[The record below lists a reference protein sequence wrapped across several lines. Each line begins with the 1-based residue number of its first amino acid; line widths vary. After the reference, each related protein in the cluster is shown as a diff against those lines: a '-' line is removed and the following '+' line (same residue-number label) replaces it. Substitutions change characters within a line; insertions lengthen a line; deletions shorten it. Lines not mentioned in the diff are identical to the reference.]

1 MKMENEAVQERP
13 EVLSDRDRLDG
24 FVRKNEGKWAG
35 GFLGHS
41 GDFSRAS
48 SDQLEETYVHL
59 EEFLAVNKTENK
71 QILKE
76 SQKVHESIQWVN
88 TEVRR
93 KMVSE
98 MWEEARGKYVGLL
111 VGDEATQ
118 RQLGVWKMK
127 ARRGQPINVNDEG
140 LLDLTVEIAIDRGWE
155 PGGDW
160 NMVLADELGEMA
172 GAVEKKGTPPVVK
185 SETAGFVVSEI
196 EVSDDDL
203 GKFRKRLIERI
214 GLVESI
220 NVDKEALWGAMQTD
234 FARMKGQYSVKLPE
248 AIEQK
253 LRVEFLARMELN
265 AVGLYWAAVKAARSP
280 DDSAYDTM
288 EKSMSGC
295 PTLSVETYS
304 WLVGQ
309 RKYMTMENGKGVEE
323 INLTRQIDR
332 AMGEI
337 YRRMLTDKPAEGVPD
352 ERLDMWLASEDEK
365 NRVVEEV
372 ARRTGVN
379 KGAVSLGWSLI
390 EAECWAAD
398 VKKTHPAFR
407 ICSFS
412 SWRIQRYKSNLP
424 VQGGIRLVQ
433 EWRDDN
439 PRAGQNDVPDSIFE
453 IEGKTWAR
461 TGLRIWPGAE
471 QAAGEGKYLE
481 KLAGYMQT
489 KAERLSPQLLVMEDL
504 GLGAGVFDTL
514 NEMVGKTTTRDLS
527 PGLLGKLRGKL
538 YLDLM
543 NVLGDGGKS
552 ADPNKV
558 VGPVVGKLLNEWA
571 RSYLW
576 GASWANTDIS
586 DTAGMSYVLPTAD
599 LFAHF
604 RDLVTAYD
612 SDAGEGVNI
621 GHKQGRYQSRKDAIE
636 FVKWFY
642 KLNTKL
648 TDILFDSKQRVG
660 IPRDAKSPDR
670 DRRLNDSRSLTD
682 FDDEYWLG
690 KGVFGLLR
698 KLPGKKHDPRWW
710 LI

>member
-1 MKMENEAVQERP
+1 MDSWKRIWNKREIEHGDDTL
-13 EVLSDRDRLDG
+13 LSLIRLDG
-24 FVRKNEGKWAG
+24 F
-35 GFLGHS
+35 
-41 GDFSRAS
+41 
-48 SDQLEETYVHL
+48 
-59 EEFLAVNKTENK
+59 
-71 QILKE
+71 
-76 SQKVHESIQWVN
+76 
-88 TEVRR
+88 
-93 KMVSE
+93 
-98 MWEEARGKYVGLL
+98 
-111 VGDEATQ
+111 
-118 RQLGVWKMK
+118 
-127 ARRGQPINVNDEG
+127 DEG
-140 LLDLTVEIAIDRGWE
+140 AGNISQVNWIEYVNWIKGKLDID
-155 PGGDW
+155 
-160 NMVLADELGEMA
+160 
-172 GAVEKKGTPPVVK
+172 
-185 SETAGFVVSEI
+185 ET
-196 EVSDDDL
+196 
-203 GKFRKRLIERI
+203 
-214 GLVESI
+214 
-220 NVDKEALWGAMQTD
+220 
-234 FARMKGQYSVKLPE
+234 
-248 AIEQK
+248 
-253 LRVEFLARMELN
+253 
-265 AVGLYWAAVKAARSP
+265 
-280 DDSAYDTM
+280 
-288 EKSMSGC
+288 
-295 PTLSVETYS
+295 
-304 WLVGQ
+304 
-309 RKYMTMENGKGVEE
+309 
-323 INLTRQIDR
+323 
-332 AMGEI
+332 
-337 YRRMLTDKPAEGVPD
+337 
-352 ERLDMWLASEDEK
+352 
-365 NRVVEEV
+365 
-372 ARRTGVN
+372 
-379 KGAVSLGWSLI
+379 
-390 EAECWAAD
+390 
-398 VKKTHPAFR
+398 
-407 ICSFS
+407 
-412 SWRIQRYKSNLP
+412 
-424 VQGGIRLVQ
+424 
-433 EWRDDN
+433 
-439 PRAGQNDVPDSIFE
+439 DSIFE

-576 GASWANTDIS
+576 GASWVNADIS